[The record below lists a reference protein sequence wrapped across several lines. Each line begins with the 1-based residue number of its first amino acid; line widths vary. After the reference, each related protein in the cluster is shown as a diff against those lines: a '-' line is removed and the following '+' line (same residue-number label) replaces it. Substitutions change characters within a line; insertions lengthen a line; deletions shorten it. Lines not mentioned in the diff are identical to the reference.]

1 MTSLLLY
8 NNDRAEGRGAD
19 NKRIVKGIIE
29 MHFHSQHFPR
39 FSSLFQCG
47 YLGGSEP
54 ISTDPIRSDPI
65 RDTQSAVVFKGIYL
79 VVYFPSFFFT
89 WTAHECPYS
98 PLFTLFDLLTLVAG
112 FLNNTTCVHNS
123 LDGNCSG
130 CHNTTKLKIV
140 LSFMFASPSLS
151 LLPYSF
157 RNLILISISLI
168 EVYCKCKIF
177 KKIISNII
185 VFTGFK
191 FLRFYWKMLMNTVIK

>member
-1 MTSLLLY
+1 MRLLGWFRTNL
-8 NNDRAEGRGAD
+8 NRSN
-19 NKRIVKGIIE
+19 
-29 MHFHSQHFPR
+29 
-39 FSSLFQCG
+39 
-47 YLGGSEP
+47 
-54 ISTDPIRSDPI
+54 PIRSDP
-65 RDTQSAVVFKGIYL
+65 RHAVCCRLQRHIFSCI
-79 VVYFPSFFFT
+79 FSFFFFT

>member
-1 MTSLLLY
+1 
-8 NNDRAEGRGAD
+8 
-19 NKRIVKGIIE
+19 

-39 FSSLFQCG
+39 FSNAVTWVVPNQSQ
-47 YLGGSEP
+47 P
-54 ISTDPIRSDPI
+54 IQSDPIRSETRSLLSSSKAYI
-65 RDTQSAVVFKGIYL
+65 QLYIFL
-79 VVYFPSFFFT
+79 LFFT

-123 LDGNCSG
+123 LDENCSG

-151 LLPYSF
+151 LLPYPF

-168 EVYCKCKIF
+168 EVYCKCKII

-191 FLRFYWKMLMNTVIK
+191 FLRFYWKMLMNTAIK